1 MNSWSV
7 GESQLMS
14 FQPENILT
22 VNLTI
27 SGKVQGVGFRYFVL
41 RQAQEL
47 GITGWVSNKP
57 NGDVEALAQGE
68 KEGLDHFIAKVKQ
81 GPAFS
86 RVEDVNLEW
95 VNEAEQYFSFEI
107 I

>member
-1 MNSWSV
+1 M
-7 GESQLMS
+7 GETQLMS
-14 FQPENILT
+14 SQPEDTLT
-22 VNLTI
+22 VNRKIT
-27 SGKVQGVGFRYFVL
+27 GKVQGVGFRYFVL

-47 GITGWVSNKP
+47 GINGWVSNKP

-86 RVEDVNLEW
+86 SVEDVSLNW
-95 VNEAEQYFSFEI
+95 GNEAEQYSGFEI

>member
-1 MNSWSV
+1 
-7 GESQLMS
+7 MS
-14 FQPENILT
+14 FQPENVLT

-57 NGDVEALAQGE
+57 NGHVEALAQGD
-68 KEGLDHFIAKVKQ
+68 KEDLDQFIAKVKE
-81 GPAFS
+81 GPSFS
-86 RVEDVNLEW
+86 RVDDVILNWEDGQEN
-95 VNEAEQYFSFEI
+95 YTSFEI
-107 I
+107 D

>member
-1 MNSWSV
+1 MK
-7 GESQLMS
+7 
-14 FQPENILT
+14 IT
-22 VNLTI
+22 
-27 SGKVQGVGFRYFVL
+27 GKVQGVGFRYFVL

-47 GITGWVSNKP
+47 GIQGWISNKS

-68 KEGLDHFIAKVKQ
+68 KADLELFIAKVKQ

-86 RVEDVNLEW
+86 RVEDVSLNWL
-95 VNEAEQYFSFEI
+95 NEAEQYFGFEI